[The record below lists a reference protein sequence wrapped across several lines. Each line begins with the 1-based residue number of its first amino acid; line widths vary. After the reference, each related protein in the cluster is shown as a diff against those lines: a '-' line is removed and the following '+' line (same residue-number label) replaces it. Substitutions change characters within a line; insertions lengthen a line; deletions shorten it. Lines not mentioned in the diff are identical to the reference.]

1 MNRKKY
7 FLCCVVLLGLAS
19 CSDQLLDRE
28 LMKVERPVNQV
39 VDEYHYYLE
48 KARWG
53 DGEAC
58 MKLADYYRQGIYVK
72 SDFIS
77 MSVMLL
83 MAEQYSG
90 KKMMYD
96 YLNSLPQEDHY
107 RLLFESLD
115 CYDMGRTDVVLEN
128 AEKIIS
134 IGSPDGYILKGLVS
148 VDQGNKAAGL
158 ESITYG
164 AEQGSTLGKLMICMF
179 PSLSGTGDYSNLKKL
194 EQLAE
199 DHPIAYRVLGDIY
212 AGMVC
217 DSIFDEEL
225 AVDYYRKSE
234 EHGFLGKRGADTMLK
249 LINDVGAQ
257 PKDPDEIYKL
267 KILSG
272 IREGD

>member
-28 LMKVERPVNQV
+28 LMNVERPVNQV

-53 DGEAC
+53 DGGAC
-58 MKLADYYRQGIYVK
+58 MKLADFYRQGIHVK

-96 YLNSLPQEDHY
+96 YLNSLPQEDNY

-115 CYDMGRTDVVLEN
+115 CYEIGRTDVVLEN

-134 IGSPDGYILKGLVS
+134 MGSPDGYILKGLVS
-148 VDQGNKAAGL
+148 IEKGDKAAGL

-164 AEQGSTLGKLMICMF
+164 AEQGSTLGSLMTCLFSSM
-179 PSLSGTGDYSNLKKL
+179 SGMGGYSNLKKL

-217 DSIFDEEL
+217 DSIFDKKL